1 MEEKKKP
8 MWGVTGPISD
18 APPTAADNKLNDEL
32 IDTLTRMNVFE
43 TPEGNKRREEVLAH
57 VQKVV
62 EVFVRRAG
70 EQKGIAQSTLD
81 VAGGKIFFFGSYALG
96 VHGPTS
102 DIDTLIVVPK
112 HVFIEDFFKTFP
124 NVFRELS
131 NEDDIAELVP
141 VEDAF
146 VPIIKMEY
154 RGVSLD
160 LLFASMPTMSSV
172 PKEME
177 TVDKS
182 VLRHLD
188 ETTIRSVNGTRVVK
202 ELLASVPQRRHFRY
216 ALRAVKLWATRKYS
230 SFLYASLLIQR

>member
-1 MEEKKKP
+1 MEDTKKP
-8 MWGVTGPISD
+8 VWGVTGPISD

-43 TPEGNKRREEVLAH
+43 TPDGNKRREEVLAH

-62 EVFVRRAG
+62 EEFVRRCG
-70 EQKGIAQSTLD
+70 KKKGVAQSTLD

-96 VHGPTS
+96 VHGPSS

-112 HVFIEDFFKTFP
+112 HVFIDDFFRIFP
-124 NVFRELS
+124 SVFRDLS
-131 NEDDIAELVP
+131 NADDITELVP
-141 VEDAF
+141 VEDAY

-160 LLFASMPTMSSV
+160 LLFASMPTMASV
-172 PKEME
+172 PKNME

-182 VLRHLD
+182 MLRHLE
-188 ETTIRSVNGTRVVK
+188 ETAIRSVNGTRVVQ

-216 ALRAVKLWATRKYS
+216 ALRAVKLWATRMYS
-230 SFLYASLLIQR
+230 RTTIATPLT

>member
-1 MEEKKKP
+1 MEEAKKP
-8 MWGVTGPISD
+8 VWGVTGPISD

-62 EVFVRRAG
+62 EEFVRRVG
-70 EQKGIAQSTLD
+70 KKKGIAQSTLD

-96 VHGPTS
+96 VHGPSS

-112 HVFIEDFFKTFP
+112 HVFMDDFFRFFP
-124 NVFRELS
+124 SVFRELS
-131 NEDDIAELVP
+131 NADDITELVP
-141 VEDAF
+141 VEDAY

-160 LLFASMPTMSSV
+160 LLFASMPTMASV
-172 PKEME
+172 PKDME

-182 VLRHLD
+182 LLRHLD
-188 ETTIRSVNGTRVVK
+188 EATIRSVNGTRVVK

-216 ALRAVKLWATRKYS
+216 ALRAVKLWATRV
-230 SFLYASLLIQR
+230 

>member
-8 MWGVTGPISD
+8 TWGITAHISD

-62 EVFVRRAG
+62 ELFVRRVG

-124 NVFRELS
+124 TVFREIS
-131 NEDDIAELVP
+131 NKDDITELVP

-172 PKEME
+172 SKDME
-177 TVDKS
+177 TIDKA

-216 ALRAVKLWATRKYS
+216 ALRAVKLWATRECPSYI
-230 SFLYASLLIQR
+230 LAS